1 MFDADTRA
9 VLRALIEEI
18 CNKAGQYE
26 AGQYENAA
34 RAQVAAKILAAA
46 GREAQTLDELREIGE
61 DALKSTPTMWRY

>member
-26 AGQYENAA
+26 NAA
-34 RAQVAAKILAAA
+34 RSQVTAKILAAA
-46 GREAQTLDELREIGE
+46 GKEALTLDELREVGE